1 MTSLL
6 RHFFPTDI
14 AHNGD
19 SHSWKFR
26 YKIAKDTISRSEAL
40 VARHAPDEASI
51 ESQFISEQLPALD
64 AELCPGHAS
73 SAVEIVNVDAFTLAR
88 RIVAQDTTGTAKG
101 NIVVLNLASDIVRA
115 GGWEGSLTRTQ
126 EEALCYSSTLYVTLK
141 EEYYPWA
148 NVGPGSV
155 AGVYSPAVLV
165 HRDDLD
171 HNLKELPAQERIIC
185 SVLTVAAP
193 RAPKLTEDKEN
204 FADPSV
210 LEDLRGKIRLVYRM
224 AAHNHKEYLILG
236 AMGCGAYLCP
246 PRLVAT
252 AMRNILLEDE
262 FRGWFRQVVFAVYSK
277 EGNGPGNFA
286 VFQEVFKDVV
296 V

>member
-126 EEALCYSSTLYVTLK
+126 EEALCYSSTILPV
-141 EEYYPWA
+141 A

-185 SVLTVAAP
+185 SV
-193 RAPKLTEDKEN
+193 APKLTEDKEN

-236 AMGCGAYLCP
+236 AMGCGA
-246 PRLVAT
+246 
-252 AMRNILLEDE
+252 NILLEDE

>member
-6 RHFFPTDI
+6 RHFFPTDV

-19 SHSWKFR
+19 SNSWKFR

-40 VARHAPDEASI
+40 
-51 ESQFISEQLPALD
+51 FISEQLPALD
-64 AELCPGHAS
+64 AELCPLPGHTS
-73 SAVEIVNVDAFTLAR
+73 SPVEIDHRPGYDWNSER
-88 RIVAQDTTGTAKG
+88 
-101 NIVVLNLASDIVRA
+101 NIAVLNLASDIVRA

-141 EEYYPWA
+141 EQYYPWP
-148 NVGPGSV
+148 NIGPGSV
-155 AGVYSPAVLV
+155 AGIYSPAVLV

-193 RAPKLTEDKEN
+193 RAPKLTDNKEG

-210 LEDLRGKIRLVYRM
+210 LEDLQGKIRLVYRM

-252 AMRNILLEDE
+252 EMKNILLEDE
-262 FRGWFRQVVFAVYSK
+262 FRGWFRRVVFAVYSTK
-277 EGNGPGNFA
+277 GNGSGNFE
-286 VFQEVFKDVV
+286 VFQEVFEDVV

>member
-6 RHFFPTDI
+6 RHFFPTDV

-19 SHSWKFR
+19 SNSWKFR

-40 VARHAPDEASI
+40 VAQHAPDGASI

-64 AELCPGHAS
+64 AELCPLPGHTS
-73 SAVEIVNVDAFTLAR
+73 SPVEIVNADAFALAR
-88 RIVAQDTTGTAKG
+88 RIIAQDMTGTAKG
-101 NIVVLNLASDIVRA
+101 NIAVLNLASDIVRA

-126 EEALCYSSTLYVTLK
+126 EEALCYSSTLYITLK
-141 EEYYPWA
+141 EEYYPWP
-148 NVGPGSV
+148 NIGPGSV
-155 AGVYSPAVLV
+155 AGIYSPAVLV

-171 HNLKELPAQERIIC
+171 HNLKELPAPERIIC

-193 RAPKLTEDKEN
+193 RAPKLTDNKEG

-210 LEDLRGKIRLVYRM
+210 LEDLQGKIRLVYRM

-246 PRLVAT
+246 PRLW
-252 AMRNILLEDE
+252 
-262 FRGWFRQVVFAVYSK
+262 WFRRVVFAVYSTK
-277 EGNGPGNFA
+277 GNGPGNFE
-286 VFQEVFKDVV
+286 VFQEVFEDVV